1 MSIPCYRPSS
11 DSWMEEENVSRHECP
26 YRADAEGAQM
36 CQLHN
41 GICECVRQC
50 EKGREA
56 ERKEKEDEEDADNRM
71 REELVRISLFVAM
84 Q

>member
-1 MSIPCYRPSS
+1 MSIPYHRPD
-11 DSWMEEENVSRHECP
+11 DSWMEEVSISRHECP
-26 YRADAEGAQM
+26 YRVDAEGAQM

-50 EKGREA
+50 EEGREA
-56 ERKEKEDEEDADNRM
+56 ERKEKEEEDADNRM